1 MDGFMA
7 VLTIAA
13 FFVLRLAVPLFFV
26 LLVGYLMSRLDAYWQ
41 AHP

>member
-1 MDGFMA
+1 MNEFLA
-7 VLTIAA
+7 SLTIL
-13 FFVLRLAVPLFFV
+13 FFFALRLAVPFLVV